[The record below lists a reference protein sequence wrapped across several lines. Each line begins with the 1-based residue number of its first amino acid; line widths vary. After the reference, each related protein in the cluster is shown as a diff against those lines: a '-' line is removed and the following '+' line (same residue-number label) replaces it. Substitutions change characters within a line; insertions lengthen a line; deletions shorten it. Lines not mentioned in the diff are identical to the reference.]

1 MPKKPVEKKPSPE
14 TPRLQDTV
22 RLSAE
27 GFAKVLGDLEAR
39 VMRAVWDLGRPA
51 SARVVHERVVQDH
64 EVALLTVI
72 TVLNKLVEKKL
83 LRRDKHDDLLHY
95 AAAWSEDDFRAHAAR
110 RLVQGI
116 LSFGPAALAS
126 SFIDALAEHD
136 PEQLAELERMIH
148 ERIQQ
153 GERG

>member
-1 MPKKPVEKKPSPE
+1 MPERSEEKKPSPDA
-14 TPRLQDTV
+14 PRLQDTV

-51 SARVVHERVVQDH
+51 SARVVHERVIREH

-72 TVLNKLVEKKL
+72 TVLNKLVDKNL
-83 LRRDKHDDLLHY
+83 LRRDKQDDLLHY
-95 AAAWSEDDFRAHAAR
+95 EAAWSEDDFRAHTAR
-110 RLVQGI
+110 RLMQGI

-153 GERG
+153 GEQ

>member
-1 MPKKPVEKKPSPE
+1 MPNRPEEQKPSPE
-14 TPRLQDTV
+14 APRLQDTV

-27 GFAKVLGDLEAR
+27 GFAKVLGDLETR
-39 VMRAVWDLGRPA
+39 VMRAAWDLGRPA
-51 SARVVHERVVQDH
+51 SARVVHERVIRDH

-72 TVLNKLVEKKL
+72 TVLNKLVDKKL
-83 LRRDKHDDLLHY
+83 LRREKHGDLLHY
-95 AAAWSEDDFRAHAAR
+95 EAVWSEEDFRAHAAR
-110 RLVQGI
+110 RVVEGI

-148 ERIQQ
+148 ERMQQ
-153 GERG
+153 GDR

>member
-1 MPKKPVEKKPSPE
+1 
-14 TPRLQDTV
+14 
-22 RLSAE
+22 
-27 GFAKVLGDLEAR
+27 
-39 VMRAVWDLGRPA
+39 MRAVWDLGRPA

-83 LRRDKHDDLLHY
+83 LRRDKQDDLLHY
-95 AAAWSEDDFRAHAAR
+95 EAAWSEEDFRTHAAR
-110 RLVQGI
+110 RVVQGI

-153 GERG
+153 GDR